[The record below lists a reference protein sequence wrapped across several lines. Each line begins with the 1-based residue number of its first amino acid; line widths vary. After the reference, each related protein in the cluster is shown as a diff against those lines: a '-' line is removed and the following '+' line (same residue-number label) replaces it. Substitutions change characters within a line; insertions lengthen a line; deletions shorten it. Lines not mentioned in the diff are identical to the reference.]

1 MGFVG
6 LYTGASGI
14 RAAQMGL
21 DTAANN
27 IANANTPGYTRQRVE
42 LKAGHTYNSPSGP
55 VGTGVTVDSV
65 ARLRDQFLDDRFRA
79 AIGRGAEDT
88 VRAEFLQS
96 METLSGE
103 PDQGISSRIGQ
114 LWGVLEGWTNNPDS
128 DAARG
133 EVLGTMVLV
142 AEGFRA
148 TADSWDRLGEDTAER
163 LETAIDTANAL
174 MVEID
179 AINRLTANAHD
190 ARVGPQ
196 TFDQRDLLVDQ
207 LAELTGATARNEP
220 NGTVRITLGDTVLVD
235 LSEDADPRGFA
246 TLRLDGD
253 QVQVSALDSELA
265 DTADD
270 GAFTVDTGALSGE
283 LRGLQQVLAEDLPR
297 RRDEL
302 DDVARQLAE
311 AFNRVNAAGVDRNGD
326 TGGDLFEF
334 EPGNEAASLQVI
346 SRDPNVLAAAQTVD
360 PDDPPDVHDGSNARA
375 FTELRS
381 ARLDPDGVPDAA
393 GGRSIENSLADL
405 IVGLATDVNSARSRA
420 DAALGIATGAQLSR
434 ASEHGVSIDEEMV
447 SLIRYQRALEA
458 AARVMTTVDQA
469 LDTLV
474 NRVGI
479 VGR

>member
-42 LKAGHTYNSPSGP
+42 FKAGHTYNSPSGP
-55 VGTGVTVDSV
+55 VGTGVTVDAV

-103 PDQGISSRIGQ
+103 PDQGISARIGQ
-114 LWGVLEGWTNNPDS
+114 MWGVLEGWANTPDS

-179 AINRLTANAHD
+179 AINRLTANSND
-190 ARVGPQ
+190 ARIGPQ

-207 LAELTGATARNEP
+207 LAELTGATARNQP

-235 LSEDADPRGFA
+235 LSEGADPRGFA

-253 QVQVSALDSELA
+253 QVQVSGLGNEPA
-265 DTADD
+265 DAADD
-270 GAFTVDTGALSGE
+270 TLFTDDTDALSGE
-283 LRGLQQVLAEDLPR
+283 LRGLQRVLAEDLPR
-297 RRDEL
+297 RREEL
-302 DDVARQLAE
+302 DAVARQLAL
-311 AFNRVNAAGVDRNGD
+311 AFNRVNAEGVDRNGEP
-326 TGGDLFEF
+326 GQDLFAF
-334 EPGNEAASLQVI
+334 DDGNEAANLRVLSTN
-346 SRDPNVLAAAQTVD
+346 PNVLAAARSGD
-360 PDDPPDVHDGSNARA
+360 PANPPDVHDGSNARS
-375 FTELRS
+375 FTELRA
-381 ARLDPDGVPDAA
+381 ARLDAAGEPDPG
-393 GGRSIENSLADL
+393 GGRSIENGLADL